1 MLITMLNNIII
12 MKNFINIIN
21 NIYIYIFITQINI
34 QIFII
39 KINKLIYK
47 IH

>member
-1 MLITMLNNIII
+1 MLITMLNNMII